1 MKQFE
6 IPGLILALAL
16 TAMGVWTLNYGKP
29 DEAYGA
35 FFDLGLAALTA
46 WVALAWKPTGE
57 SQENEEIQGSSG
69 FLKDFLRWT
78 LPALLIA
85 LTAAGIWKWF
95 GTH

>member
-1 MKQFE
+1 MQQFE

-46 WVALAWKPTGE
+46 WVALAWKPAA
-57 SQENEEIQGSSG
+57 EEKTEDSIQGSHR
-69 FLKDFLRWT
+69 FLRDFLRWT

-85 LTAAGIWKWF
+85 LAAAGVWKWF
-95 GTH
+95 GTK